1 MEAAVLS
8 AEGEAPPPAPLQ
20 LAWWCNKWGTL
31 PEAGGL
37 HDQSY
42 RTVIEMVTLENI
54 YNVVTRV
61 RNMQGEQIHQ
71 LTSQERRVLASLRE
85 MGLI

>member
-1 MEAAVLS
+1 
-8 AEGEAPPPAPLQ
+8 
-20 LAWWCNKWGTL
+20 
-31 PEAGGL
+31 
-37 HDQSY
+37 
-42 RTVIEMVTLENI
+42 MVTLENI